1 MCPRKGELVAYV
13 YANVRLVVYPQS
25 SRQATGWKRWGSHVR
40 LRELMEKCRQV
51 SLWTEETA
59 KTYGYVV
66 NVICSDFGYDPDLQE
81 MTVDWF
87 VGYRQ
92 RSLER
97 LSPVTFNSRRRHLS
111 AMAKYAIDQGWLTKN
126 VFRIVKPA
134 PVPYKRPK
142 SVPKDVLLDYIATLE
157 RAYRIDRHGMAVEKF
172 PPQWFWLACL
182 QTLYY
187 TGVRLRQLVGLLWSD
202 IDFEAKSIR
211 LRAETSKTRREW
223 EIPIAEP
230 LLPILLDLRK
240 RTLAIRQAQLADH
253 QVFCLPLFGRRFQSK
268 VMTKEHVARFFV
280 RFMNE
285 LPPDACRISA
295 HRLRHTTATQLLKVK
310 GNNLKAVQ
318 QLLGHTSV
326 HTTLQYVHPDLDDMR
341 AAVEAL

>member
-1 MCPRKGELVAYV
+1 MVEQFL
-13 YANVRLVVYPQS
+13 NSDLLVYPQS
-25 SRQATGWKRWGSHVR
+25 SRYRTGWKRWGNHVR

-51 SLWTEETA
+51 SLWTDETA

-66 NVICSDFGYDPDLQE
+66 NVICSDFGYDPDLEE

-92 RSLER
+92 RLLER

-111 AMAKYAIDQGWLTKN
+111 AMAKYAIEQDWLKKN

-134 PVPYKRPK
+134 PVPHRRPK
-142 SVPKDVLLDYIATLE
+142 SVPKDVLLDYIRTLQ

-172 PPQWFWLACL
+172 PPQWFWLSCL

-187 TGVRLRQLVGLLWSD
+187 TGVRLRQLVGLRWSD
-202 IDFEAKSIR
+202 IDFEARSIR

-223 EIPIAEP
+223 EIPIADP
-230 LLPILLDLRK
+230 LMPILEDLRK
-240 RTLAIRQAQLADH
+240 RTLAIRQTQLGDH
-253 QVFCLPLFGRRFQSK
+253 QVFCLPLFGRRYQSK

-285 LPPDACRISA
+285 LPPEACRISA

-341 AAVEAL
+341 VAVGAL